1 MIPSPIHTNQQ
12 ASEKIKDNMS
22 VSNPNF
28 FKDKLLRNRCLF
40 SSKEI
45 LMETNLSSLNKVL
58 S

>member
-1 MIPSPIHTNQQ
+1 MIPSPIHTNQR
-12 ASEKIKDNMS
+12 ASEKIKDNTS
-22 VSNPNF
+22 VSNRNF